1 MWNVCQQLENLT
13 GCCIFIIASLTTQQC
28 TCKTTSEFRRHVS
41 MIIWLL
47 VFVVWFNLNLWQSFR
62 WAMLYVAVV
71 TLSWTCF
78 SWILFKHVVHAL
90 VTHIKTLCQE
100 PLRKNIYVKNN
111 LSHTAHC
118 DWHYYY
124 CLMLHFSL
132 LMCSS
137 SSCKMTWQTLYSRWL
152 STAEVLPSGSFF
164 RVPWVTKSMFFFVF
178 FFASASSLPLKIT
191 NPTSHIFRDIFH
203 VLSIDFNFLG
213 FKGEAKDSFHG

>member
-118 DWHYYY
+118 DWYYYY

-164 RVPWVTKSMFFFVF
+164 RVPWVTKSMFFFLF
-178 FFASASSLPLKIT
+178 FIFCKCKQP
-191 NPTSHIFRDIFH
+191 PTENYKPH
-203 VLSIDFNFLG
+203 LSYFQRYFSCFVNWF
-213 FKGEAKDSFHG
+213 